1 MGEFTA
7 VIESIIAGLFGGTGA
22 VLIWELAIRPVVHGR
37 AVAEVLSAEVS
48 FNLEYLAAFREI
60 AKPNS
65 IPMDFSLSTSVRNS
79 VAERIGDLP
88 PNLVGEV
95 VFLYRYFTELNQLP
109 IKYGETLREF
119 KNYEPGSPNHHAAQ
133 RELAALVAVFNQ
145 YVQKAIA
152 RIELVQPLLL
162 AAASPWWSIR
172 GRRRRRPIMLDVEA
186 LRQRMERS
194 MRDRQSGS
202 SGSPE

>member
-1 MGEFTA
+1 MGEFTVA
-7 VIESIIAGLFGGTGA
+7 IASMIAGLFGGTGA
-22 VLIWELAIRPVVHGR
+22 VLVWEVVIRPVVQGR

-48 FNLEYLAAFREI
+48 FNLEYLAAARVV
-60 AKPNS
+60 ARPNS
-65 IPMDFSLSTSVRNS
+65 VPMDFSLSTSVCDS
-79 VAERIGDLP
+79 VADRIGDLP

-95 VFLYRYFTELNQLP
+95 VFLYRYFTELNKLP
-109 IKYGETLREF
+109 LGYGETLREF
-119 KNYEPGSPNHHAAQ
+119 RSYEPGSPNHQAAQ
-133 RELAALVAVFNQ
+133 RELGALIAVFNQ
-145 YVQKAIA
+145 NVQKAIA

-172 GRRRRRPIMLDVEA
+172 GRRRRKPITLDVDA

-202 SGSPE
+202 SGSSE